1 VANKTRVLHVK
12 LTEDEYI
19 AYSKFIDLKGETLS
33 RFTRKLIREAI
44 NGEIDLLTDEQLL
57 LKVGMRQ
64 LVSIA
69 NNLNQI
75 SKAMNAGIVPK
86 VLDAKYLLKIQ
97 HCSLEV
103 RKEFRYAILKTK
115 QRWLKSHA
123 S

>member
-19 AYSKFIDLKGETLS
+19 AYSKFIGQIGETLS

-64 LVSIA
+64 LVGIA

-75 SKAMNAGIVPK
+75 TKAMNTGIVPK
-86 VLDAKYLLKIQ
+86 VLDEKYLQKIQ

-103 RKEFRYAILKTK
+103 RKEFRDAILKTK
-115 QRWLKSHA
+115 QRWLNNYA

>member
-1 VANKTRVLHVK
+1 MTNKTRVLHVK

-19 AYSKFIDLKGETLS
+19 DYSKFIDLKGETLS

-64 LVSIA
+64 LVGIA

-75 SKAMNAGIVPK
+75 TKAMNTGIVPK
-86 VLDAKYLLKIQ
+86 VLDEKYLQKIQ
-97 HCSLEV
+97 SCSLEV
-103 RKEFRYAILKTK
+103 RNEFRDAILKTK
-115 QRWLKSHA
+115 HRWYE
-123 S
+123 

>member
-1 VANKTRVLHVK
+1 VANRTRVLHVK
-12 LTEDEYI
+12 LTEGEYI
-19 AYSKFIDLKGETLS
+19 DYSKFIDLKGETLS

-64 LVSIA
+64 LVGIA

-75 SKAMNAGIVPK
+75 TKAMNTGIVPK
-86 VLDAKYLLKIQ
+86 VLDEKYLQKIQ
-97 HCSLEV
+97 DCSLEV
-103 RKEFRYAILKTK
+103 RKEFRDAILKTK
-115 QRWLKSHA
+115 QRWLNNHA